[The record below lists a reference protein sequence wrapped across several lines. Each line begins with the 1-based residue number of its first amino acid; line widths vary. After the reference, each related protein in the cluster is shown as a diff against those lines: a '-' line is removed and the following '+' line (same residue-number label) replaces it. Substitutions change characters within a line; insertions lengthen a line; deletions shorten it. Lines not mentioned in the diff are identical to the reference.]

1 MSRIVK
7 IFDTTLRDGEQSP
20 GATLNVIEKLEIARA
35 LERMRVDAMEAGFPI
50 ASPGDFESVR
60 AIAEEIKTVTIVA
73 LARAVEKDIERAWE
87 ALRPAARPRI
97 HVFIATSPVHM
108 EYKLR
113 KSPNEVLRMAE
124 EAVRYAKQFTEDVE
138 FSAEDATRSDR
149 DFLCEVFERAVRA
162 GATVINVP
170 DTVGYTVPDEFRRL
184 IRYILENTPSIGS
197 AELSVHCHNDLGM
210 AVANSL
216 AAVEAGAHQVEVTI
230 NGIGERAGNAS
241 LEEVVMGLKTRR
253 DYFDA
258 TTTIDTRQILRCS
271 GLVAALTGIHVQV
284 NKPIVGQNAFAHEAG
299 IHQDGVLKERTTYE
313 IMSPEDIGLTGSRI
327 VLGKHSGRHA
337 FGKRVSELGYELSA
351 EELARAYERFI
362 ELADRKKEVS
372 DRDIDAL
379 LRGELTAGEDLYTL
393 EYLHVSSGLTAIPT
407 ATVRIVKEGVV
418 AEEAACGDGPVDA
431 AYHAIDRI
439 IQLQA
444 TLEEYT
450 LKAVT
455 GGKDALGEVSVR
467 VRAGDRVYTGRGVST
482 DVIVASVR
490 AYLNAMNKVGSD
502 LRSRGEVCR

>member
-20 GATLNVIEKLEIARA
+20 GATLNVVEKLEIARA

-60 AIAEEIKTVTIVA
+60 AIAEEIKSVTIVG
-73 LARAVEKDIERAWE
+73 LARAIEKDIARAWE
-87 ALRPAARPRI
+87 ALRPAERPRI
-97 HVFIATSPVHM
+97 HVFIATSAVHM
-108 EYKLR
+108 KHKLR

-124 EAVRYAKQFTEDVE
+124 EAVRYAKSFTEDVE
-138 FSAEDATRSDR
+138 FSAEDATRSDC
-149 DFLCEVFERAVRA
+149 DFLCAVIERAIQA

-170 DTVGYTVPDEFRRL
+170 DTVGYAVPDEFSRL
-184 IRYILENTPSIGS
+184 IRYILEHTPSIAS
-197 AELSVHCHNDLGM
+197 ADLSVHCHNDLGM

-216 AAVEAGAHQVEVTI
+216 AAVDAGVHQVEVTI
-230 NGIGERAGNAS
+230 NGIGERAGNAA
-241 LEEVVMGLKTRR
+241 LEEVVMALKTRS
-253 DYFDA
+253 DCFDA
-258 TTTIDTRQILRCS
+258 ATSVDTRQIQRCS
-271 GLVAALTGIHVQV
+271 SLVAALTGIHVQV
-284 NKPIVGQNAFAHEAG
+284 NKPIVGQNAFAHESG

-337 FGKRVSELGYELSA
+337 FGKRVSELGYELSP
-351 EELARAYERFI
+351 EELSRAYERFI

-379 LRGELTAGEDLYTL
+379 LRGELKAGDDLYTL

-407 ATVRIVKEGVV
+407 ATVRIVKEGKV

-439 IQLQA
+439 VQLQA

-490 AYLNAMNKVGSD
+490 AYLSAMNKVGSD
-502 LRSRGEVCR
+502 LKTSGEACG